1 MERPLLLKLAI
12 RGELAAIVSSAVPL
26 LSEKMAWLMVV
37 LSKARDMLAG
47 GMSGSRVKTIL
58 SLPGSV
64 EMVGFTGAVKFSTR
78 RGGVL
83 ESSCAVTWVAMSPM
97 KSRRAGS

>member
-12 RGELAAIVSSAVPL
+12 RGELAVIVSSAVPL

-47 GMSGSRVKTIL
+47 ERLPVKTIL

-64 EMVGFTGAVKFSTR
+64 EMVRFTGRKFGTR

-83 ESSCAVTWVAMSPM
+83 ESV
-97 KSRRAGS
+97 RL